1 MKRLP
6 VALVAAAAAAALL
19 VVALRYGPERRP
31 STPGQTEL
39 RLAVESL
46 AVDGDLAFAPADAER
61 YRARFGAAALDGFR
75 LEGVTRRG
83 GRRPAAGKAGS
94 AAGEAE
100 ELPRLRAPWAWV
112 QLAALAR
119 RLGGWPAVFFLQW
132 LYVAGA
138 GLLLAWALRPR
149 LGTGGAALFTGVA
162 LVASAASLATL
173 WLVPEALLLLAAA
186 AAGAAVWG
194 RRRGP
199 SVELGDVYGGELTER
214 EGRWR
219 WPLAGA
225 AFGLVAA
232 GSPAYLPLAWPLAAA
247 APRGRRALSTLLLL
261 LSSGV
266 VFAVV
271 ALAGG
276 RPWPPLELWYDPKL
290 LGWATVGLVAGRF
303 AGAATWY
310 LPGLVAFGVPSGDE
324 GRRFIPWAVALA
336 LLLQVVTSPFDLAGD
351 SGAVGNAWFLP
362 LFALVLL
369 LPARNPR
376 WALGV
381 AALVSLLL
389 AAPAWLDA
397 TALAGRPWA
406 RDATTLRAWLP
417 LDTTLRTLPGT
428 AEIDRSG
435 IVLRGFSPAV
445 FLGSDGRLRMAA
457 DAATLMVVSAAPLG
471 SIRLE
476 LGADAPADIRVS
488 HARAGDLVLRPDGE
502 VALDV
507 RLGKPD
513 REHPTWSSPRGAA
526 IYVFRLE
533 LPRAPVA
540 PLPLDL
546 SLARP
551 LGVSERPGE
560 AP

>member
-1 MKRLP
+1 VKRVPLAW
-6 VALVAAAAAAALL
+6 VGAVAAAALL
-19 VVALRYGPERRP
+19 VAALRYGPERRP
-31 STPGQTEL
+31 ATPGQTEL

-46 AVDGDLAFAPADAER
+46 ATDGDLAYAPADAER
-61 YRARFGAAALDGFR
+61 FRARFGAAALEGFR
-75 LEGVTRRG
+75 LEGASRH
-83 GRRPAAGKAGS
+83 GRRPAAGPAGAP
-94 AAGEAE
+94 AAEP

-112 QLAALAR
+112 HLAATAR

-138 GLLLAWALRPR
+138 GLLLAWGLRPR
-149 LGTGGAALFTGVA
+149 LGTDGAALFSGVA
-162 LVASAASLATL
+162 LLASAASLATL
-173 WLVPEALLLLAAA
+173 WLVPEALLLFAAA

-219 WPLAGA
+219 WPVAGV

-247 APRGRRALSTLLLL
+247 APRGRRALPAALLLGSAGL
-261 LSSGV
+261 

-276 RPWPPLELWYDPKL
+276 RPWPPLELWYDPHL

-303 AGAATWY
+303 VGAATWY
-310 LPGLVAFGVPSGDE
+310 LPALVALAVPSRDE
-324 GRRFIPWAVALA
+324 GRRFIPWAVVAALA
-336 LLLQVVTSPFDLAGD
+336 FQVVTSPFDLAGD
-351 SGAVGNAWFLP
+351 SGAAGNAWFLP
-362 LFALVLL
+362 LFALILL

-376 WALGV
+376 GALGG
-381 AALVSLLL
+381 AALASLLL
-389 AAPAWLDA
+389 VAPAGLDA
-397 TALAGRPWA
+397 TGLAGRPWA
-406 RDATTLRAWLP
+406 RGAASLRAWLP

-435 IVLRGFSPAV
+435 IVLRGFAPAV
-445 FLGSDGRLRMAA
+445 FRGADGRLRLAA

-476 LGADAPADIRVS
+476 LGAEAPADIRVS
-488 HARAGDLVLRPDGE
+488 RARAGDLVLRPDGG

-507 RLGKPD
+507 RLGAPD
-513 REHPTWSSPRGAA
+513 REHPTWSSPHGAA

-551 LGVSERPGE
+551 LGASERPGE